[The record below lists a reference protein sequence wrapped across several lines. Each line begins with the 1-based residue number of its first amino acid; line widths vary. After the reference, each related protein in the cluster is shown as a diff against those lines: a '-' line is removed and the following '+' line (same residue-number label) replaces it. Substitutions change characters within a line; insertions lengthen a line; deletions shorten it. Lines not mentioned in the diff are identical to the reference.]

1 LAQTQNPL
9 PARRSQGEP
18 PRLAPRICLLKG
30 CDRSFS
36 PNHYLDRYCGED
48 CRDAARRWRIA
59 RANLKYRAS
68 EHGRKTRQAQA
79 VRNRVR
85 RKERKAAEAQR
96 HADTEQGPSGH
107 AGQPREGYHKDQSE
121 ENSCCD
127 RPGCYQRFTPPP
139 RSPLQRFCSLDCC
152 NALRCVRLRER
163 RWIRWLAAGPQR
175 TRGRPP

>member
-1 LAQTQNPL
+1 MAQLQNH
-9 PARRSQGEP
+9 RSWSHSQGTP
-18 PRLAPRICLLKG
+18 PRLSPRKCLLKG

-36 PNHYLDRYCGED
+36 PNHYLDRYCGDD

-68 EHGRKTRQAQA
+68 ERGKQVRRAQA
-79 VRNRVR
+79 SRYRVR
-85 RKERKAAEAQR
+85 VKEQKAAELL
-96 HADTEQGPSGH
+96 HADGKNERFDAPER
-107 AGQPREGYHKDQSE
+107 PREGYHEDQSE
-121 ENSCCD
+121 GKFCCD

-163 RWIRWLAAGPQR
+163 RWIRWLAAGQQR